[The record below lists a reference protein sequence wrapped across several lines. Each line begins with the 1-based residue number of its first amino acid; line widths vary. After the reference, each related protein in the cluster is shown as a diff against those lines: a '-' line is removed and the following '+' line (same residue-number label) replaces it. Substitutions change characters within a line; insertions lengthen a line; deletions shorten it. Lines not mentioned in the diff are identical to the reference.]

1 MEPRSLRARL
11 PVGTLATRA
20 VGWVDAA
27 TAALAGTPPATVD
40 AEAVT
45 VAYTSERWF
54 RWEGQPGIG
63 FAPLSGFFR
72 TRDGWVRTHA
82 NYPHHERALRRALG
96 LLDAPQDG
104 DDPDRVG
111 ARLRA
116 LPTREAVEIITRE
129 GGLCV
134 EVRREDPET
143 DERLRASPLATVR
156 RMADSPLEATVA
168 DASAPLRGVRVLDL
182 TRVIA
187 GPVATRTLALLGA
200 DVLRVDSPRIPEIA
214 VQHLDT
220 GHGKRSTLLDLDAD
234 ADRRRFDGLLV
245 TADIVVLGYRPAALS
260 RLGLEPRALCAR
272 HPGMIVARLGAWGA
286 AGGRGFDSLVQA
298 ASGIAWIESADGRTP
313 GALPAQALDHTAGYA
328 LAAAVLTALRRRGE
342 VGGSWLVETS
352 LRRVAAELLGM
363 PRDAGG
369 DLAEPVDPDRF
380 LQHFTVGGHDVV
392 TAGPAVAYAGAP
404 TGFRPPQP
412 WGSSAPVWLPR

>member
-1 MEPRSLRARL
+1 M
-11 PVGTLATRA
+11 G
-20 VGWVDAA
+20 
-27 TAALAGTPPATVD
+27 
-40 AEAVT
+40 
-45 VAYTSERWF
+45 
-54 RWEGQPGIG
+54 GQPGIG

-82 NYPHHERALRRALG
+82 NYPHHERALRRALD

-116 LPTREAVEIITRE
+116 CPPGRPSRSSR
-129 GGLCV
+129 GSGLCV
-134 EVRREDPET
+134 EVRRGSRRT
-143 DERLRASPLATVR
+143 SGSRVAAGHRAPHGGQPAR
-156 RMADSPLEATVA
+156 AMVA

-234 ADRRRFDGLLV
+234 ADRRRFDGLLA

-260 RLGLEPRALCAR
+260 RLGLEPVRCAR
-272 HPGMIVARLGAWGA
+272 
-286 AGGRGFDSLVQA
+286 
-298 ASGIAWIESADGRTP
+298 GI
-313 GALPAQALDHTAGYA
+313 PA
-328 LAAAVLTALRRRGE
+328 
-342 VGGSWLVETS
+342 
-352 LRRVAAELLGM
+352 
-363 PRDAGG
+363 
-369 DLAEPVDPDRF
+369 
-380 LQHFTVGGHDVV
+380 
-392 TAGPAVAYAGAP
+392 
-404 TGFRPPQP
+404 
-412 WGSSAPVWLPR
+412 

>member
-1 MEPRSLRARL
+1 MDPRSLRAQL

-20 VGWVDAA
+20 VGWVGAE
-27 TAALAGTPPATVD
+27 TAALAGTPPAAVD

-72 TRDGWVRTHA
+72 TREGWVRTHA
-82 NYPHHERALRRALG
+82 NYPHHERALRRGLG

-116 LPTREAVEIITRE
+116 LPTREAVEVITRE

-168 DASAPLRGVRVLDL
+168 GASAPLRGVRVLDL

-234 ADRRRFDGLLV
+234 ADRRRFDGLLA
-245 TADIVVLGYRPAALS
+245 TADIVVLGYRPDALS

-272 HPGMIVARLGAWGA
+272 HPGMIVARLSAWGA

-328 LAAAVLTALRRRGE
+328 LAAAVITALRRRSE

-352 LRRVAAELLGM
+352 LRRVAAELLGI
-363 PRDAGG
+363 RRGEAG
-369 DLAEPVDPDRF
+369 DLAEPADPARY
-380 LQHFTVGGHDVV
+380 LQRFTVGGHDVV